1 MRVVSGSPVFDA
13 EAMNAVR
20 LWRYRPFVRDDEPV
34 DVTTEIQV
42 SFKPGAPGGIIT
54 HPNK

>member
-1 MRVVSGSPVFDA
+1 MRD
-13 EAMNAVR
+13 E
-20 LWRYRPFVRDDEPV
+20 EPV

-42 SFKPGAPGGIIT
+42 TFKPGQPGGIIS